1 MSPPESDRRVDSSI
15 PPLFEVADGR
25 PSLRHYIFLY
35 IINRTSLRHYIFLY
49 IINQRNIFSRTVPSC
64 TLVVRAG
71 GASFVFFSSFYEKA
85 LAHEMFYVCLFFTDD
100 IPEIVTISPLER
112 SVIQFHSTIAVR
124 GKK

>member
-1 MSPPESDRRVDSSI
+1 MAVWMSPLESDRRVDSSI

-25 PSLRHYIFLY
+25 
-35 IINRTSLRHYIFLY
+35 TSLRHYIFLY
-49 IINQRNIFSRTVPSC
+49 IINQRTIFSRTVPSC

-100 IPEIVTISPLER
+100 IPEIVTISPLEI
-112 SVIQFHSTIAVR
+112 SVIQFHSTIVVR